1 MFRFLIVR
9 FGLIG
14 LTLVVVSVAIFV
26 VTEVLPGDVAWH
38 ILGQGATPENLH
50 AVREKL
56 DLNQP
61 AHVRY
66 LRWVGAWPDRDGALS
81 GIIQGDW
88 GDSYIQNRPVV
99 EVVRPRLFNSAVLA
113 AFAFLVAVPTAVVT
127 GVWAGVRSN
136 SVGDQ
141 LVSTISLVGISLP
154 EFVTG
159 VLLMVIFASTLR
171 ILPSSSIIL
180 PGTTALTRPLILVL
194 PALTLTGVLFAYI
207 MRMTR
212 ANVIEVMQA
221 NYVRTAVLKGLPMR
235 RIIFRHVIPNAMLP
249 TISVI
254 AVNIGWMF
262 GGLIIVENVFAYPG
276 LGRLLLVSI
285 QSRDVPLLQAL
296 ALLIAV
302 TYSLS
307 NLLADLSY
315 GLLNPRIRIS

>member
-1 MFRFLIVR
+1 MLRFLVVRLSLIV
-9 FGLIG
+9 
-14 LTLVVVSVAIFV
+14 LTLLVVSMAIFT

-38 ILGQGATPENLH
+38 ILGQGATPENLEV
-50 AVREKL
+50 VREKL
-56 DLNQP
+56 DLNRP
-61 AHVRY
+61 AHIRY
-66 LRWVGAWPDRDGALS
+66 LSWIGNAL
-81 GIIQGDW
+81 QGDL
-88 GDSYIQNRPVV
+88 GDSYVQNRPVV
-99 EVVRPRLFNSAVLA
+99 DVVKSRLFNSAILA
-113 AFAFLVAVPTAVVT
+113 VFAFLVAIPTAVVT
-127 GVWAGVRSN
+127 GVWAGVRRD

-141 LVSTISLVGISLP
+141 IVSTASLVGISLP

-159 VLLMVIFASTLR
+159 VLLMVIFASTLHW
-171 ILPSSSIIL
+171 LPSSSVVL
-180 PGTTALTRPLILVL
+180 PGTNPLTRPAILVL
-194 PALTLTGVLFAYI
+194 PTLTLTGVLFAYI

-212 ANVIEVMQA
+212 ANVIEEMQA

-254 AVNIGWMF
+254 AVNVGWMF

-285 QSRDVPLLQAL
+285 QSRDVPLLQAV

-315 GLLNPRIRIS
+315 GILNPRIRVS

>member
-1 MFRFLIVR
+1 MLRFLVVR
-9 FGLIG
+9 FGLIAV
-14 LTLVVVSVAIFV
+14 TLLVVSVVIFT

-38 ILGQGATPENLH
+38 ILGKGATPENLA

-56 DLNQP
+56 DLNRP
-61 AHVRY
+61 AHIRY
-66 LRWVGAWPDRDGALS
+66 LDWIGNSLR
-81 GIIQGDW
+81 GDL
-88 GDSYIQNRPVV
+88 GDSYVQSRPVV
-99 EVVRPRLFNSAVLA
+99 DVVQSRLFNSAILA

-141 LVSTISLVGISLP
+141 LVSTASLVALSLP

-159 VLLMVIFASTLR
+159 VLLIVIFASTLR
-171 ILPSSSIIL
+171 VLPSSSIIL

-212 ANVIEVMQA
+212 ANVIEVMQS

-296 ALLIAV
+296 ALLVCV
-302 TYSLS
+302 TYSIS

>member
-1 MFRFLIVR
+1 M
-9 FGLIG
+9 
-14 LTLVVVSVAIFV
+14 
-26 VTEVLPGDVAWH
+26 
-38 ILGQGATPENLH
+38 
-50 AVREKL
+50 
-56 DLNQP
+56 
-61 AHVRY
+61 
-66 LRWVGAWPDRDGALS
+66 
-81 GIIQGDW
+81 
-88 GDSYIQNRPVV
+88 
-99 EVVRPRLFNSAVLA
+99 
-113 AFAFLVAVPTAVVT
+113 
-127 GVWAGVRSN
+127 RSN

-141 LVSTISLVGISLP
+141 LVSAASLVGISLP

-159 VLLMVIFASTLR
+159 VLLIVIFASTFHV
-171 ILPSSSIIL
+171 LPSSSVIL
-180 PGTTALTRPLILVL
+180 PGTNPLTRPSILIL
-194 PALTLTGVLFAYI
+194 PTLTLTGVLFAYI

-212 ANVIEVMQA
+212 ANVIDVMQT

-254 AVNIGWMF
+254 AVNIGWMV

-276 LGRLLLVSI
+276 LGRLLLVAI

-302 TYSLS
+302 TYSVS

>member
-1 MFRFLIVR
+1 MVRFLLVR
-9 FGLIG
+9 FSLIT
-14 LTLVVVSVAIFV
+14 LTLLVVSVAIFT
-26 VTEVLPGDVAWH
+26 VTEILPGDVAWH
-38 ILGQGATPENLH
+38 ILGQGATEENLA
-50 AVREKL
+50 AVRER
-56 DLNQP
+56 LNLNRP
-61 AHVRY
+61 AHIRY
-66 LRWVGAWPDRDGALS
+66 LDWIGSAL
-81 GIIQGDW
+81 QGDL

-99 EVVRPRLFNSAVLA
+99 DVVKTRVFNSAVLA
-113 AFAFLVAVPTAVVT
+113 AFAFLVAVPAAVVT

-136 SVGDQ
+136 SLGDQ
-141 LVSTISLVGISLP
+141 LASTISLVGLSLP

-159 VLLMVIFASTLR
+159 VLLIVVFASTLHW
-171 ILPSSSIIL
+171 LPSSSILL
-180 PGTTALTRPLILVL
+180 PGTNPLTRPPILIF
-194 PALTLTGVLFAYI
+194 PTLTLTGVLFAYI

-235 RIIFRHVIPNAMLP
+235 RIIFKHVIPNAMLP

-276 LGRLLLVSI
+276 IGSLLLISI

-307 NLLADLSY
+307 NLTADLSY
-315 GLLNPRIRIS
+315 GLLNPRIRVS

>member
-1 MFRFLIVR
+1 MVRFLTVR
-9 FGLIG
+9 FGLIA
-14 LTLVVVSVAIFV
+14 LTLLVVSVAIFA

-38 ILGQGATPENLH
+38 ILGQGATPENLE

-56 DLNQP
+56 DLNRP
-61 AHVRY
+61 AHIRY
-66 LRWVGAWPDRDGALS
+66 LGWIGNALR
-81 GIIQGDW
+81 GDL

-99 EVVRPRLFNSAVLA
+99 EVVKPRIFNSAVLA
-113 AFAFLVAVPTAVVT
+113 AFAFLIAVPAAVVT

-136 SVGDQ
+136 SLGDH
-141 LVSTISLVGISLP
+141 LTSIASLVGISLP

-171 ILPSSSIIL
+171 VLPSSSIIL
-180 PGTTALTRPLILVL
+180 PGTSPLTRPLILVL

-212 ANVIEVMQA
+212 ANVIEVMQS

-235 RIIFRHVIPNAMLP
+235 RIIFRHIIPNAMLP

-254 AVNIGWMF
+254 AVNLGWMF

-296 ALLIAV
+296 ALLICM
-302 TYSLS
+302 TYSIS

-315 GLLNPRIRIS
+315 GLLNPRIRLA

>member
-1 MFRFLIVR
+1 MVRFITRRLTLIV
-9 FGLIG
+9 
-14 LTLVVVSVAIFV
+14 LTLFVVSVAIFA
-26 VTEVLPGDVAWH
+26 VTQILPGDVAQM
-38 ILGQGATPENLH
+38 ILGRGATPENVATLRH
-50 AVREKL
+50 QLGL
-56 DLNQP
+56 DRP
-61 AHVRY
+61 AYVQYLDWVNGIVHGDLGDSLY
-66 LRWVGAWPDRDGALS
+66 LR
-81 GIIQGDW
+81 
-88 GDSYIQNRPVV
+88 RPVI
-99 EVVRPRLFNSAVLA
+99 EVVKPRLFNSAVLA

-141 LVSTISLVGISLP
+141 LASTISLVGISLP

-159 VLLMVIFASTLR
+159 VLLIVIFASALHV
-171 ILPSSSIIL
+171 LPSSSIIL
-180 PGTTALTRPLILVL
+180 PGTTPLTRPAILVL
-194 PALTLTGVLFAYI
+194 PTLTLTGVLFAYI

-212 ANVIEVMQA
+212 ANVIEVMQS

-296 ALLIAV
+296 ALLICV
-302 TYSLS
+302 TYSVS

>member
-1 MFRFLIVR
+1 MVRFLVVR
-9 FGLIG
+9 FGLIL
-14 LTLVVVSVAIFV
+14 LTLLVVSIAIFL

-38 ILGQGATPENLH
+38 ILGQGATPESLE

-56 DLNQP
+56 DLNRP
-61 AHVRY
+61 AHIRY
-66 LRWVGAWPDRDGALS
+66 LSWIGNAL
-81 GIIQGDW
+81 QGDL
-88 GDSYIQNRPVV
+88 GDSYVQNRPVV
-99 EVVRPRLFNSAVLA
+99 DVVKSRLFNSAVLA
-113 AFAFLVAVPTAVVT
+113 AFAFLVSVPTAVVT
-127 GVWAGVRSN
+127 GVWAGVRRN

-159 VLLMVIFASTLR
+159 VLLIVIFASTLHV
-171 ILPSSSIIL
+171 LPSSSVLL
-180 PGTTALTRPLILVL
+180 PGTNPLTRPSILIL
-194 PALTLTGVLFAYI
+194 PTLTLTGVLFAYI

-212 ANVIEVMQA
+212 ANVIEVMQT
-221 NYVRTAVLKGLPMR
+221 NYVRTAMLKGLPMR

-254 AVNIGWMF
+254 AINIGWMF

-276 LGRLLLVSI
+276 LGRLLLIAI

-302 TYSLS
+302 TYSIS